1 MTARRV
7 EAGQG
12 WAWIVEGWRLFL
24 KAPGLWIVMLLIYI
38 VVGVLLSFIPL
49 VGGLVYT
56 LAMPA
61 LMGGMIYGAAALSQ
75 GHTLEISYLFRA
87 FQDQERLGPMLILGA
102 LLVVAHIIVGL
113 TIGGIVAGWMMGGA
127 RMPVNEPMTPAMVM
141 NTGTL
146 LGLLILFLIGLV
158 IAMALFYAIPLV
170 MLGKKAPWPSI
181 QESFS
186 ACLTNISPFL
196 VFGLVYLV
204 LAFLAAIPFGLGFFI
219 LGPVTFAAVYASYR
233 DVFPEKELHQVSNL
247 SPPPVK
253 Y

>member
-1 MTARRV
+1 VTARRV

-24 KAPGLWIVMLLIYI
+24 KAPGLWIVMFLIYI
-38 VVGVLLSFIPL
+38 IIGVLLSFIPL

-75 GHTLEISYLFRA
+75 SHALEISHLFRA

-102 LLVVAHIIVGL
+102 LLVVVHIIIGL
-113 TIGGIVAGWMMGGA
+113 TIGGIVAGWMMGGT
-127 RMPVNEPMTPAMVM
+127 RMPVNEPMTPAIVM

-146 LGLLILFLIGLV
+146 LGLLVLLLIGLV

-186 ACLTNISPFL
+186 ACLTNIVPFL

-204 LAFLAAIPFGLGFFI
+204 LAFLAAIPFGLGFFV

-233 DVFPEKELHQVSNL
+233 DVFPDKELHQVSTL
-247 SPPPVK
+247 LQPPIK